1 MKRVKILLMLLLLLI
16 FVSDWPFTP
25 KMHVFIN
32 ISNDDCGNYND
43 YYYDGDDNR
52 NDYEHFNKYDI
63 AMFSKLSYGVKTRYK
78 INSIKI
84 R

>member
-16 FVSDWPFTP
+16 FVSDWPFTL

-63 AMFSKLSYGVKTRYK
+63 AMLSKLSYGVKTRYK